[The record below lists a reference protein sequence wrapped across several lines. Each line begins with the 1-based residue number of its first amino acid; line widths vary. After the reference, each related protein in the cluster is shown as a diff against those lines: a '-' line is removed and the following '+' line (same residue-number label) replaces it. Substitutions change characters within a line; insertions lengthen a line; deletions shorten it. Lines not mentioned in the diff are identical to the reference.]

1 MEKHNELTK
10 IIDDDSIKST
20 SIGEYAKNILKK
32 IKESNKILVD
42 NDTKLNDTKLM
53 VQTPCPSCPVE
64 KVCNVCPPEKKCNK
78 TTTNNI
84 IIAHHLTIVLFI
96 IVIIIVL
103 IVIFIDDKPNSL
115 NSSKSQSTSARTPDA
130 SLDI

>member
-20 SIGEYAKNILKK
+20 SIDEYAKNILKK

-42 NDTKLNDTKLM
+42 NDTKLM

-78 TTTNNI
+78 TTTSNS
-84 IIAHHLTIVLFI
+84 IIAHHLTILLFI

-103 IVIFIDDKPNSL
+103 IVIFIDDKLNSL